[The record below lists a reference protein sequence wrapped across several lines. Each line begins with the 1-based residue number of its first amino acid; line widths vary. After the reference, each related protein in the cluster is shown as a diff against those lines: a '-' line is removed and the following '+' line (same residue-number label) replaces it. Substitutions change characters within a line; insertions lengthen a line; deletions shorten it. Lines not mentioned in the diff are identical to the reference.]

1 MVELACLAGTVAAW
15 LAARRIQGRTGSP
28 LANPTLLAVLALG
41 AGLGLTGLR
50 DADYAHATR
59 PISFLLGPAVVA
71 LAVPLHRERATLAA
85 HGRTLLL
92 GVALGGGAALAIGWL
107 AARVLALDDAFS
119 LALTTRSAT
128 SPIAIAIAKELDG
141 GAPALSA
148 VLSIL
153 SGIFGAT
160 LGPAALDR
168 AGVRLPVAR
177 GLAMGVSAH
186 GIGTARML
194 AESRLAGAS
203 SSVGMGLGGLLV
215 ALVVPGLWR
224 S

>member
-1 MVELACLAGTVAAW
+1 MLGTLAVYGLA
-15 LAARRIQGRTGSP
+15 LRLRGRTTSP
-28 LANPTLLAVLALG
+28 LANPTLVAILVIGAV
-41 AGLGLTGLR
+41 LGLTGL
-50 DADYAHATR
+50 DYADYKHATS

-71 LAVPLHRERATLAA
+71 LAVPLHQERATLLA
-85 HGRTLLL
+85 HGRALVL
-92 GVALGGGAALAIGWL
+92 GAVLGAGAAMAIGYG
-107 AARVLALDDAFS
+107 AARLLALDDPFS

-128 SPIAIAIAKELDG
+128 SPISIAIAHQVG

-148 VLSIL
+148 VLSIA

-160 LGPAALDR
+160 FAPGLLTRLGVT
-168 AGVRLPVAR
+168 GPVAR

-194 AESRLAGAS
+194 GESRAAAAS

-215 ALVVPGLWR
+215 ALVVPGLWG
-224 S
+224 

>member
-1 MVELACLAGTVAAW
+1 MVELACFAGTIAAYLVA
-15 LAARRIQGRTGSP
+15 LRVRDRVQRPI
-28 LANPTLLAVLALG
+28 ANPTLVAILLVGGVLLA
-41 AGLGLTGLR
+41 TGL
-50 DADYAHATR
+50 DYGDYESATS

-71 LAVPLHRERATLAA
+71 LAVPLHQERDTLLE
-85 HGRTLLL
+85 HGRALVL
-92 GVALGGGAALAIGWL
+92 GALCGAAAAMALGYGASRL
-107 AARVLALDDAFS
+107 LALDDAFS

-128 SPIAIAIAKELDG
+128 SPISIAIAEEVRG

-148 VLSIL
+148 VLTIL

-160 LGPAALDR
+160 FAPAALDR

-194 AESRLAGAS
+194 GESRLAGAS
-203 SSVGMGLGGLLV
+203 SSVGMGLGGLVV
-215 ALVVPGLWR
+215 ALVVPGLWG